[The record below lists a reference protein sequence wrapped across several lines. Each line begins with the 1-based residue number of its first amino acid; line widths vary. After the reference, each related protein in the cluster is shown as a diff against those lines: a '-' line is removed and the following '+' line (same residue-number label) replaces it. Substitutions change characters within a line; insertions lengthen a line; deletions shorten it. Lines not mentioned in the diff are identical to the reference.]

1 MDVDKITKNKY
12 TMAIVEFKKEDFV
25 KGDFDEF
32 HVEYKMSEI
41 GSGSNL
47 LVETLQDGIYDMVQ
61 VPIRRSD
68 NSIFICFSEPTDGRL
83 IFEKYDYLDCV
94 FILVII

>member
-1 MDVDKITKNKY
+1 
-12 TMAIVEFKKEDFV
+12 MATVEFKKEDCV

-41 GSGSNL
+41 GNGSNL
-47 LVETLQDGIYDMVQ
+47 LVEILHKDGIYNMVQ

-83 IFEKYDYLDCV
+83 IFEKYD
-94 FILVII
+94 